1 MTRGPY
7 LQHADSG
14 IAVTWYTEL
23 PGEGRVRWVT
33 EEGASGE
40 VVATAGTQRY
50 EAVLSALVPG
60 RRYTY
65 RVYSSQGLLASRSG
79 VYEFSLR
86 APEPEALRI
95 VLFGDCG
102 SASAAQYAVARAI
115 RNEALMPDFVM
126 ILGDVIY
133 PPFDAD
139 SYDRKFFAPYAALLP
154 EVPFYALLGNHDYEF
169 QATQPFI
176 EVFTLPRNGPAGLAP
191 ETSYWLERA
200 GVQMIVHDTNQPVAT
215 LRQQAVPW
223 QTTLVRRPA
232 MFRFVFEHQTL
243 YSSGPGAAV
252 SPAPELRALLA
263 PLYTETGIDVVF
275 NGHDHLYERTRE
287 IGGVIYVTSGAG
299 GAELYARASTNAF
312 TKAFVNDR
320 HSYTYLEVR
329 GRTLQLRQ
337 MDTEG
342 KTIDSLTLTKAVAF
356 TDPLQAFDGA
366 GRPPSDWTLP
376 GFDASSW
383 PEALGARGPRTL
395 NARREFVLSRP
406 GEVSEVL
413 LRVEGASTYR
423 VLLNDVEVARGGLP
437 EDGPAA
443 FAVPK
448 ALVRAGRNAL
458 ALEGFSEATS
468 DARPALELSLVSS
481 SSPMATSRRPGS

>member
-14 IAVTWYTEL
+14 VAVTWYTEA
-23 PGEGRVRWVT
+23 PGDGRVRWMT

-40 VVATAGTQRY
+40 VMAPAGTQRH
-50 EAVLSALVPG
+50 EAVLTALVPG

-65 RVYSSQGLLASRSG
+65 RVYSSQGLLASRTG

-86 APEPEALRI
+86 APEPEWLRI

-102 SASAAQYAVARAI
+102 SGGAAQYAVARAI
-115 RNEALMPDFVM
+115 RNEALLPDFVM

-139 SYDRKFFAPYAALLP
+139 SYDTKVFAPYAALLP

-169 QATQPFI
+169 QAAQPFFD
-176 EVFTLPRNGPAGLAP
+176 VFTLPRNGPAGLAP
-191 ETSYWLERA
+191 ESSYWLERA

-215 LRQQAVPW
+215 LSRQAVPW
-223 QTTLVRRPA
+223 HTELVRRPA
-232 MFRFVFEHQTL
+232 LFRFVFQHQTL
-243 YSSGPGAAV
+243 YSSGPAAAV
-252 SPAPELRALLA
+252 APAAELRALLA
-263 PLYTETGIDVVF
+263 PLYTETGVDVVF
-275 NGHDHLYERTRE
+275 NGHDHLYERTRP

-299 GAELYARASTNAF
+299 GAELYPRASKNAF
-312 TKAFVNDR
+312 TQAFVNDR
-320 HSYTYLEVR
+320 HSYTYLDVR

-337 MDTEG
+337 MDTDG
-342 KTIDSLTLTKAVAF
+342 KPIDSLTLTKAVAF

-366 GRPPSDWTLP
+366 GRPPNGWTRP

-383 PEALGARGPRTL
+383 PDAKGARGPRPL
-395 NARREFVLSRP
+395 NARREFVLSRV

-413 LRVEGASTYR
+413 LRVEGASAYR
-423 VLLNDVEVARGGLP
+423 VLLNDVEIARGGLP
-437 EDGPAA
+437 DDSTAPYT
-443 FAVPK
+443 VPR
-448 ALVRAGRNAL
+448 ALVRPGRNAL

-468 DARPALELSLVSS
+468 DARPALELSLVST
-481 SSPMATSRRPGS
+481 SPR